1 MTTEQEK
8 QEALNELKKEEKFI
22 LKKTTLVVKG
32 RDYSPEFVGYWMA
45 ASIAT
50 IGVAWGLKCLFGGNN
65 E

>member
-8 QEALNELKKEEKFI
+8 QEALNELKEEKII

-32 RDYSPEFVGYWMA
+32 RDTSPEFVGYWMA